1 MKDMRRLSLTCAALA
16 VPLSPIPA
24 ATAKGEMVLPDYSH
38 VTSAAAARALAAEGK
53 LVKILLF
60 PAEFGGEDR
69 PGNVVY
75 VPPDA
80 ARAKDLSTGT
90 LIRYF
95 EEGLIDNLTV
105 DAEYKGDSFIPSRI
119 LMKATHSSKDGT
131 FNPTISIW

>member
-1 MKDMRRLSLTCAALA
+1 MGATLA
-16 VPLSPIPA
+16 MPLPSVSA

-38 VTSAAAARALAAEGK
+38 VTSAAEARELAAEGK
-53 LVKILLF
+53 LIKILLF
-60 PAEFGGEDR
+60 PAEFGGQDM

-75 VPPDA
+75 VPPEA
-80 ARAKDLSTGT
+80 ARAKDLATGT
-90 LIRYF
+90 LIRYV

>member
-1 MKDMRRLSLTCAALA
+1 MTGLRLALVMGAALTM
-16 VPLSPIPA
+16 PLPSVSA
-24 ATAKGEMVLPDYSH
+24 ASAKGEKVLPDYSH
-38 VTSAAAARALAAEGK
+38 VTSAAAARALAEEGK
-53 LVKILLF
+53 LTKILLF

-75 VPPDA
+75 VPPEA
-80 ARAKDLSTGT
+80 AAAKDLVTGT
-90 LIRYF
+90 LIRYV
-95 EEGLIDNLTV
+95 EEDLIDNLTV